1 VREWGYAD
9 HNSIIAEGKKRF
21 EEWKSGHG
29 LHQNLRAVV
38 LSMSVANGG
47 RSEYDV
53 VKKEYLKSTS
63 ASDKEACLQALGRT
77 RDVELARDSL
87 EFVTSEDV
95 PIQDSHYGPN
105 TVSANN
111 ITREEVWRFT
121 KEQWK
126 RLNDRLAVNNVCM
139 DRWMKMGL
147 GSYSDHGIEKEISV
161 FFQDKDT
168 RAYDRS
174 LIVISD
180 TIKGN
185 ASYKERDEQ
194 LVEEW
199 LASHGYA

>member
-1 VREWGYAD
+1 VREWDQANY
-9 HNSIIAEGKKRF
+9 NSIIAEGKKRF
-21 EEWKSGHG
+21 EDWKSGHG
-29 LHQNLRAVV
+29 LHPNLRAVV
-38 LSMSVANGG
+38 LNMSVANGG
-47 RSEYDV
+47 RSEYDA

-63 ASDKEACLQALGRT
+63 VNDKEICLKALGRA
-77 RDVELARDSL
+77 RDAELARDIL

-95 PIQDSHYGPN
+95 PIQDAHCGAN
-105 TVSANN
+105 AVSANN
-111 ITREEVWRFT
+111 TTREEVWRFT
-121 KEQWK
+121 KGQWK

-147 GSYSDHGIEKEISV
+147 ANYSDLAIEKEISD
-161 FFQDKDT
+161 FFKDKDI

-185 ASYKERDEQ
+185 ANYRRRGEQ

-199 LASHGYA
+199 LVSHGYA